1 MPKSDK
7 SKSKTSKSETS
18 KSDKQHHHDSGFHG
32 PRPSWSGTI
41 AFGLVNLPVGLY
53 PAQHARDVTLKEVD
67 DKGRPLS
74 RRFFSESGRKP
85 LKTSELARGVEV
97 SEDRYVVVEEE
108 EIEDA
113 TLEHRREIELSRFV
127 SLDELDPLYFRRA
140 YFLVPD
146 SRSGNGSGALKPY
159 RLLAAAMENANRAGI
174 ATLVMRGRE
183 VLVAIVAENGI
194 LRAEALR
201 FHDELRTPQSLGLDA
216 PGDPDATR
224 QRQMQRAMDKLEAKR
239 FDPDELIDPHIEAL
253 KKRVRQKRRRHEDIV
268 PIESSRASAGD
279 DDEQE
284 GAEVIDLMQVLKR
297 SLKRGR
303 VEPSRQQTNER
314 KETSGRK
321 ERSGRKGKSKSEGK
335 SQDEDSSKSEDTP
348 RKAEGRTGKPQ
359 KSRGEQAKPSGNR
372 KKIPTKTELSSLTR
386 EALYELAQQRDIAG
400 RSGMSKAEL
409 VDAIGRHR

>member
-1 MPKSDK
+1 
-7 SKSKTSKSETS
+7 
-18 KSDKQHHHDSGFHG
+18 
-32 PRPSWSGTI
+32 
-41 AFGLVNLPVGLY
+41 
-53 PAQHARDVTLKEVD
+53 
-67 DKGRPLS
+67 
-74 RRFFSESGRKP
+74 
-85 LKTSELARGVEV
+85 
-97 SEDRYVVVEEE
+97 
-108 EIEDA
+108 
-113 TLEHRREIELSRFV
+113 
-127 SLDELDPLYFRRA
+127 
-140 YFLVPD
+140 
-146 SRSGNGSGALKPY
+146 
-159 RLLAAAMENANRAGI
+159 
-174 ATLVMRGRE
+174 
-183 VLVAIVAENGI
+183 
-194 LRAEALR
+194 
-201 FHDELRTPQSLGLDA
+201 
-216 PGDPDATR
+216 
-224 QRQMQRAMDKLEAKR
+224 MDKLEAKR

-268 PIESSRASAGD
+268 PVESSRAAADD

-321 ERSGRKGKSKSEGK
+321 ESSGRKGKSKSDGK

-409 VDAIGRHR
+409 IDAIGRHR

>member
-1 MPKSDK
+1 MP
-7 SKSKTSKSETS
+7 KSETS
-18 KSDKQHHHDSGFHG
+18 KSKTTKPKTSKSDKQQHHDSGFRG
-32 PRPSWSGTI
+32 PRPFWSGTI

-53 PAQHARDVTLKEVD
+53 PAQHARDVILKEVD

-74 RRFFSESGRKP
+74 RRFFSETGRKP
-85 LKTSELARGVEV
+85 LKSSELARGVEV
-97 SEDRYVVVEEE
+97 DEDRYVVVEDQ

-216 PGDPDATR
+216 PGEPDATR

-268 PIESSRASAGD
+268 PVESSRAAADD

-321 ERSGRKGKSKSEGK
+321 ESSGRKGK
-335 SQDEDSSKSEDTP
+335 SQDEDSSTSEDRSRKTKGRTEKP
-348 RKAEGRTGKPQ
+348 RKSG
-359 KSRGEQAKPSGNR
+359 GEQAQPSGDRN
-372 KKIPTKTELSSLTR
+372 KKPTKAELSSLTR

-409 VDAIGRHR
+409 IDAIGRHR